1 MIDFIIV
8 LFLVWVLITAVKCE
22 ILSSNDSFHESK
34 YRKGDSKKKI
44 IKKIQGLIKSE
55 KISVKWRKIY
65 IATVVVLI
73 LLFFQGKYKF
83 EDTIIF
89 LVSIYIV
96 FYLCLQYTSQRD
108 CNNKLEYFSKLE
120 SGLMNCI

>member
-1 MIDFIIV
+1 M
-8 LFLVWVLITAVKCE
+8 FLVWVLVTAIKCE
-22 ILSSNDSFHESK
+22 ILSSNDSFHDSK

-65 IATVVVLI
+65 IATTVVLI
-73 LLFFQGKYKF
+73 LLFFQGKIKF
-83 EDTIIF
+83 EDIIIF

-96 FYLCLQYTSQRD
+96 FYICLHYTSRRD
-108 CNNKLEYFSKLE
+108 CNSKLEYFSKLE
-120 SGLMNCI
+120 SALMNCI